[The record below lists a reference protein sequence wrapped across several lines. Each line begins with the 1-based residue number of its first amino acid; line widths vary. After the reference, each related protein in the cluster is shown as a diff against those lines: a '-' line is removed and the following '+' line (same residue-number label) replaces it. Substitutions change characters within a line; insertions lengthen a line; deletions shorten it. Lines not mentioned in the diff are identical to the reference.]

1 METDFNNILIF
12 GTNIKTEKDKEI
24 ISRLL
29 NSNPEI
35 KQWNID
41 LEDIDSVLR
50 IESNSLNAGQIIKMI
65 TEQHFKCTELTE

>member
-12 GTNIKTEKDKEI
+12 GTNIKTWNDMQI
-24 ISRLL
+24 ISKLL
-29 NSNPEI
+29 NQNKEI

-50 IESNSLNAGQIIKMI
+50 IESENLTAEQIIKLI
-65 TEQHFKCTELTE
+65 TEQDFKCAELSE

>member
-12 GTNIKTEKDKEI
+12 GTNIKTEKDKQI
-24 ISRLL
+24 ISPLL

-35 KQWNID
+35 EQWNID

-50 IESNSLNAGQIIKMI
+50 IESKSLDAEQIIKMI
-65 TEQHFKCTELTE
+65 TEQDFKCVELTE